1 MARILYSLLLYLL
14 LPAVL
19 VRLGWKG
26 VRNPAYWRRWPE
38 RWGFVAPLPQP
49 GAIWLHAVS
58 VGETRAAVPLVR
70 ALLQRY
76 PGRRILITTMT
87 PTGSAQVRELFG
99 ADVAHCYVPYD
110 LPDAVRRFLDRTR
123 PGLALIMETELWPN
137 LFHQCHRRGIP
148 LLVANVR
155 MSEKSMGR
163 YLKFAA
169 LTRATL
175 QQVSLFAVQFETDAV
190 RLRRLGAAAERVRVT
205 GSIKF
210 DIPIPADLAAHA
222 QMLRLALGKDRPVW
236 LAASTRDGEEGAV
249 LAAYRSLKMRFPSL
263 LLVLVPRHPERF
275 AAVARLCRNEGFAIA
290 LRSAQLHPLGP
301 QTQEQFSMGPATDI
315 LVGDTMGELALF
327 FGAADVAFVGGSL
340 VPTGGHNILEACAAG
355 VPVVFG
361 PHMFN
366 FAEISRLTVERG
378 AGRQVADAADLAVA
392 VGSYLA
398 DASLRAAT
406 GAAGRHMIEENRG
419 ALAANLQLI
428 QTLLPQ

>member
-190 RLRRLGAAAERVRVT
+190 RLRRLGADSARVRVT

>member
-38 RWGFVAPLPQP
+38 RWGFVSPLPQP

-58 VGETRAAVPLVR
+58 VGETRAAVPLVH

-87 PTGSAQVRELFG
+87 PTGSAQVQKLFG
-99 ADVAHCYVPYD
+99 DEVAHCYVPYD

-175 QQVSLFAVQFETDAV
+175 QKVSLFAVQFETDAL
-190 RLRRLGAAAERVRVT
+190 RLCRLGAAPERVRVT

-210 DIPIPADLAAHA
+210 DIHIPPDLNTQA
-222 QMLRLALGKDRPVW
+222 QTLRLTLGQDRQVW
-236 LAASTRDGEEGAV
+236 LAASTREGEEEAILV
-249 LAAYRSLKMRFPSL
+249 AYRNLKIRFPSL

-275 AAVARLCRNEGFAIA
+275 AAVARLCRDAGFGIA
-290 LRSAQLHPLGP
+290 LRSAQPHPLNA
-301 QTQEQFSMGPATDI
+301 ATDI
-315 LVGDTMGELALF
+315 LVGDTMGELPLF

-366 FAEISRLTVERG
+366 FAEISRLTVKRG
-378 AGRQVADAADLAVA
+378 AGRQASDAADLAVA
-392 VGSYLA
+392 VGTYLA
-398 DASLRAAT
+398 DTPLRVAT

-419 ALAANLQLI
+419 ALAANLGLI
-428 QTLLPQ
+428 QILLPQ

>member
-249 LAAYRSLKMRFPSL
+249 LAAYCSLKMRFPSL

-275 AAVARLCRNEGFAIA
+275 A
-290 LRSAQLHPLGP
+290 
-301 QTQEQFSMGPATDI
+301 
-315 LVGDTMGELALF
+315 
-327 FGAADVAFVGGSL
+327 
-340 VPTGGHNILEACAAG
+340 
-355 VPVVFG
+355 
-361 PHMFN
+361 
-366 FAEISRLTVERG
+366 EI
-378 AGRQVADAADLAVA
+378 GRAHV
-392 VGSYLA
+392 
-398 DASLRAAT
+398 
-406 GAAGRHMIEENRG
+406 
-419 ALAANLQLI
+419 
-428 QTLLPQ
+428 